1 MGALVVF
8 GCMLIYYLFVGL
20 LWVLKISFAT
30 LVFVITFTCKIIKT
44 ICEKVADRIK
54 ERRRNNDDSH
64 MKAEL
69 LWIKEKEIIL

>member
-20 LWVLKISFAT
+20 FWVLKIGFAT

-54 ERRRNNDDSH
+54 ERRRSNDDSD

-69 LWIKEKEIIL
+69 L